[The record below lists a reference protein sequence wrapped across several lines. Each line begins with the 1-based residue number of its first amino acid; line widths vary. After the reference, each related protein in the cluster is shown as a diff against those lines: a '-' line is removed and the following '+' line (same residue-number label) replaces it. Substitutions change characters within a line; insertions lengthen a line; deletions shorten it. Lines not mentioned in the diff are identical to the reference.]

1 LVQFISVGV
10 RYSAI
15 IIVLP
20 WFQVGEGT
28 GIPMP
33 SSIGD
38 DGEQVPYPRANFFP
52 DYIGECFRS
61 STAIDAIALQYF
73 IVSISVFHGEQ

>member
-38 DGEQVPYPRANFFP
+38 DGEQVPYPRANFFLIILANVFIP
-52 DYIGECFRS
+52 VLPLMRLHCNIS
-61 STAIDAIALQYF
+61 S
-73 IVSISVFHGEQ
+73 